1 MLAPFVLRIGMSQP
15 AKDTQ
20 SEPIPAKKR
29 RRVHKRTIAVVLC
42 VVIFPWA
49 LIAIPGTLSTG
60 DEVSGLNIYHLLH
73 GWPFVHLESTHY
85 HQNVGNSEI
94 GRYRLGRLP
103 LGADV
108 AKSAK
113 EAAAIFTQDRSSA
126 QLNLRLEKDPY
137 RSHWLGKLGFWSD
150 GSNWSILKSGV
161 HLTPRYFGMLLNLF
175 CIALL
180 AAIVAAL
187 SELKIRRHGG
197 LLKYSLANLL
207 IGITV
212 IAVAC
217 AWITGIHLDH
227 TDQAQLDDQL
237 QALSEKRFS
246 DNNEL
251 FYFSKS
257 HESRFPLVISQLL
270 NHGKHPWGA
279 LPYFRQVK
287 TGHVLVRI
295 EKESDIDRLKKIKSL
310 VSANKYSVELDL
322 HSYTPETQKMLNT
335 LDGVNLVSLKLSF
348 GGQQASSYIARAS
361 RRKETETD
369 LARVQASQARSS
381 LVYEKTQED
390 YKELFQGLDNKNY
403 AKLKAIFPAKKTPMN
418 QRLDEQRLAEQK
430 NESQTPKF
438 KTGPFIGIYMEKL
451 KDEDGVR
458 ISRII
463 NNSPADLADLRIDDV
478 ILKIDDEVATSPQFL
493 AQTLVKYKSSDHVAL
508 KVRRGDKEM
517 RIKLTLADRNKF
529 GPDSG
534 SKADDWVKKLEKMI
548 AADVHPKTREARR
561 TQPRVYGAVLA
572 LLDRKINQSGFKV
585 DIDIDISKLESLELN
600 LEPMISQ
607 VEQLQPF
614 VGLPSLKTANI
625 SGLSTEGAE
634 FILSTKEQWPEDMI
648 LEFYNDDWLR
658 KEADELRLRQWQND
672 ANK

>member
-1 MLAPFVLRIGMSQP
+1 M
-15 AKDTQ
+15 
-20 SEPIPAKKR
+20 
-29 RRVHKRTIAVVLC
+29 
-42 VVIFPWA
+42 
-49 LIAIPGTLSTG
+49 
-60 DEVSGLNIYHLLH
+60 
-73 GWPFVHLESTHY
+73 
-85 HQNVGNSEI
+85 
-94 GRYRLGRLP
+94 
-103 LGADV
+103 
-108 AKSAK
+108 
-113 EAAAIFTQDRSSA
+113 
-126 QLNLRLEKDPY
+126 
-137 RSHWLGKLGFWSD
+137 
-150 GSNWSILKSGV
+150 
-161 HLTPRYFGMLLNLF
+161 
-175 CIALL
+175 
-180 AAIVAAL
+180 
-187 SELKIRRHGG
+187 
-197 LLKYSLANLL
+197 
-207 IGITV
+207 
-212 IAVAC
+212 
-217 AWITGIHLDH
+217 
-227 TDQAQLDDQL
+227 
-237 QALSEKRFS
+237 
-246 DNNEL
+246 
-251 FYFSKS
+251 
-257 HESRFPLVISQLL
+257 
-270 NHGKHPWGA
+270 
-279 LPYFRQVK
+279 
-287 TGHVLVRI
+287 
-295 EKESDIDRLKKIKSL
+295 
-310 VSANKYSVELDL
+310 
-322 HSYTPETQKMLNT
+322 
-335 LDGVNLVSLKLSF
+335 
-348 GGQQASSYIARAS
+348 
-361 RRKETETD
+361 
-369 LARVQASQARSS
+369 
-381 LVYEKTQED
+381 
-390 YKELFQGLDNKNY
+390 DNKNY

-648 LEFYNDDWLR
+648 CLLYTSPSPRDR
-658 KEADELRLRQWQND
+658 G
-672 ANK
+672 